1 MTTGDGS
8 MRLLFTAQRG
18 SRALACDEL
27 LSAMQNATHE
37 AWLSP
42 EVGVLRY
49 DGSWRNAVRALQIAP
64 PLLTRHVCPGE
75 IILPLARHPQDVEDL
90 VEAAAVLAEGLDRAR
105 PFSVQTRLLGEG
117 DWPYGRYELNEALSQ
132 DWVARGGRLDVRKP
146 AQVLSLNVTPEPAYL
161 GLSWAADNLSNWA
174 GGEQRFRRERGQIS
188 RAEFK
193 LLEAL
198 AVFRVTLPSG
208 GLALDLGAAPGGWT
222 RVALHQG
229 MRVVA
234 VDPADLHPSLGQH
247 PQVEH
252 APIVAQRFLSEDS
265 RRFDLLLNDMRM
277 DARGSCEVMM
287 RAYDHLAEGGTAI
300 MTVKLPQTH
309 QARIAQRALSEL
321 TRRYALIGARQL
333 FHNRSEITV
342 ALMRP

>member
-1 MTTGDGS
+1 MPASDDA

-18 SRALACDEL
+18 SRSLAGEEL
-27 LSAMQNATHE
+27 LKALPSATRE
-37 AWLSP
+37 TWLSP
-42 EVGVLRY
+42 EVGVLRWPR
-49 DGSWRNAVRALQIAP
+49 SWRDAVRALQIAP
-64 PLLTRHVCPGE
+64 PLWTRHVCPGE
-75 IILPLARHPQDVEDL
+75 VILPLARHPQDVEAL
-90 VEAAAVLAEGLDRAR
+90 VEAAGPLAEGLDRAR
-105 PFSVQTRLLGEG
+105 PFSVQTRLLGDG
-117 DWPYGRYELNEALSQ
+117 DWPYGRFELNEALSQ
-132 DWVARGGRLDVRKP
+132 DWVARGGRLDVRNP
-146 AQVLSLNVTPEPAYL
+146 AQVLSLNVTPEQAYV

-198 AVFRVTLPSG
+198 AVFRIVLPSG
-208 GLALDLGAAPGGWT
+208 GQALDLGAAPGGWT
-222 RVALHQG
+222 RVALHRG

-247 PQVEH
+247 PQVRH
-252 APIVAQRFLSEDS
+252 APIVAQRFLTEDK

-277 DARGSCEVMM
+277 DARGSCQVML

-300 MTVKLPQTH
+300 MTVKLPQRQ
-309 QARIAQRALSEL
+309 QARIAQRALSDL

-342 ALMRP
+342 ALMRL